1 MAKRKATNI
10 QNMMEVRLESPEA
23 IAEAMGTNDPNL
35 AQRLVNQ
42 VYETLTTAIR
52 TYSLSMNPTPPY
64 PIPGGEWYDQT
75 RIKAR

>member
-1 MAKRKATNI
+1 MAKRKATNK

-23 IAEAMGTNDPNL
+23 IAEATGTNDPAL

-42 VYETLTTAIR
+42 VYETL
-52 TYSLSMNPTPPY
+52 
-64 PIPGGEWYDQT
+64 PGGEWYDQT